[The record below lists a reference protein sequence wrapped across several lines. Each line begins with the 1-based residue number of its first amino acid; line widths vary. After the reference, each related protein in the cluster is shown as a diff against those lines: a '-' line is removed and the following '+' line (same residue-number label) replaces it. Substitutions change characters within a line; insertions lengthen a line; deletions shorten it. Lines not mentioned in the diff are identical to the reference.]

1 MLVLVM
7 IGLRCPCFFV
17 SEQGQSMQ
25 ELKGALSRAEAEKSS
40 LRETMV
46 QTETLIKQARHE
58 HEQEISEA
66 SAAAAADCEALQR
79 KCNDLQLA
87 VCLCPYMHARST
99 GQGLCGADSTGVK
112 SSSAVCVK
120 VVKGWLL

>member
-1 MLVLVM
+1 
-7 IGLRCPCFFV
+7 
-17 SEQGQSMQ
+17 MQ

-66 SAAAAADCEALQR
+66 SEAAAAECEALQQ

-87 VCLCPYMHARST
+87 VCFSQQACMCCLHRVQFLYVAYSMNNVCHQLST
-99 GQGLCGADSTGVK
+99 GKQL
-112 SSSAVCVK
+112 
-120 VVKGWLL
+120 